1 MQRVLIVFVAGGLGC
16 VVRYL
21 VALALGPRSTSFPY
35 ATLAVN
41 LLGCFLIA
49 MILELV
55 LRGAAISMNTKL
67 ALTTGFMGGLTTYST
82 FNYETTMLAVG
93 TKDVAARPATAAL
106 YLGATLI
113 GCILFGLAGLWVARR
128 FA

>member
-21 VALALGPRSTSFPY
+21 IALAVGPRSFPY
-35 ATLAVN
+35 QTLAVN
-41 LLGCFLIA
+41 FAGCFLIA
-49 MILELV
+49 LILESV
-55 LRGAAISMNTKL
+55 LRGSSISMNAKL

-82 FNYETTMLAVG
+82 FNYETTILATG

-106 YLGATLI
+106 YLGITLI
-113 GCILFGLAGLWVARR
+113 GCILCGLAGLWVARR
-128 FA
+128 FT